1 MRSVDMYFSGSTADA
16 LVRARSSRHARNAWA
31 RLVDEKGER
40 RAFVELASYAG
51 GSDAAQ
57 QTLIRHGIETDLD

>member
-1 MRSVDMYFSGSTADA
+1 MFFPGTTANA
-16 LVRARSSRHARNAWA
+16 LVRARSARHARDAWA

-40 RAFVELASYAG
+40 RAFAELASHAG

-57 QTLIRHGIETDLD
+57 HTLTRHGIATDLD

>member
-1 MRSVDMYFSGSTADA
+1 MYFSGTAATA
-16 LVRARSSRHARNAWA
+16 LVRARSSRHARDAWA

-40 RAFVELASYAG
+40 SAFAELASFAG

-57 QTLIRHGIETDLD
+57 HTLTRHGIETDLD

>member
-1 MRSVDMYFSGSTADA
+1 MFFSVTSATA
-16 LVRARSSRHARNAWA
+16 LVRARSARHARDAWA

-40 RAFVELASYAG
+40 SAFAELATYAG

-57 QTLIRHGIETDLD
+57 HTLNRHGIETDLD